1 MDRWVYL
8 VSASLAVASA
18 TAGAS
23 PLGWMDEEPE
33 AAPQPP
39 PYQAPTFDGS
49 VPDWRQ
55 PLDPLEHPRALDADG
70 LARAV
75 ERCYPARSNWSA
87 EISLEAG
94 WRDSSDATASGVP
107 LADQWIG
114 IVAKVPLWSSNE
126 RDREREREYMRRSNN
141 AQLIGGLLLA
151 VAERDKAL
159 REWGLYRS
167 LEARSRARVA
177 QGYAPTEEQI
187 QWMEK
192 TAAAHSAAIS
202 ATAQI
207 EQARL
212 TLVEQCRPAARGVV
226 NAYIQRATAR
236 RPQEA
241 IDEVD

>member
-1 MDRWVYL
+1 MDARKIL
-8 VSASLAVASA
+8 ALAVVL
-18 TAGAS
+18 AS
-23 PLGWMDEEPE
+23 PVQAGGPLDWLDSEPE
-33 AAPQPP
+33 KAPEPI

-55 PLDPLEHPRALDADG
+55 PLDPLQHPRALDADG

-87 EISLEAG
+87 EVSLEGRWGEYA
-94 WRDSSDATASGVP
+94 DAAESGVQ
-107 LADQWIG
+107 LADEWIG
-114 IVAKVPLWSSNE
+114 IVAKVPLWSSSE
-126 RDREREREYMRRSNN
+126 RDREREREYMRRTAN

-151 VAERDKAL
+151 VAERDRHL

-177 QGYAPTEEQI
+177 QGYAPTDEQI
-187 QWMEK
+187 GWMEK

-212 TLVEQCRPAARGVV
+212 SLVEQCRPAARGAV
-226 NAYIQRATAR
+226 NAYILRATAR
-236 RPQEA
+236 KPQEA
-241 IDEVD
+241 ASAVD